1 MYFDLN
7 MMCIDYM
14 TRSFVHAVPFANKA
28 VDDLTGKDYMIYT
41 DSKQDV
47 LKDSCG
53 VKDCNLFH

>member
-1 MYFDLN
+1 